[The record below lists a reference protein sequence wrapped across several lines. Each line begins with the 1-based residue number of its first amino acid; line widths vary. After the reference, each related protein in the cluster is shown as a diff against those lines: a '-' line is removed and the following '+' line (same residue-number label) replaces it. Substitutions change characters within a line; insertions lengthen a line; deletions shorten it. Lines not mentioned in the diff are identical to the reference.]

1 MKSLK
6 KLATS
11 VLLIC
16 IFAMAAFADGDSPPC
31 APPDPGTVNS
41 PPCAGAQLIPEESSP
56 QTNAVSASNPTDE
69 YVVSEVAFDLVQS
82 LLSIY

>member
-1 MKSLK
+1 MKTLK

-16 IFAMAAFADGDSPPC
+16 IFAMTAFADGGSPPC

-56 QTNAVSASNPTDE
+56 QTNVVTSSNPIDE
-69 YVVSEVAFDLVQS
+69 YVVSEVALDFVQS

>member
-1 MKSLK
+1 MKNLK

-16 IFAMAAFADGDSPPC
+16 IFAMAAFADGGSPAC

-41 PPCAGAQLIPEESSP
+41 PPCAGAQLIPEEPSP
-56 QTNAVSASNPTDE
+56 QTNAVTSSNPIDE
-69 YVVSEVAFDLVQS
+69 YVVSEVALDLVQS
-82 LLSIY
+82 LLSIF

>member
-1 MKSLK
+1 MKNLK

-16 IFAMAAFADGDSPPC
+16 IFAMAAFADGGSPPC

-41 PPCAGAQLIPEESSP
+41 PPCADAQLMAEESSP
-56 QTNAVSASNPTDE
+56 QTTAVTSSNPTDE
-69 YVVSEVAFDLVQS
+69 GVVSEVALDLVQS
-82 LLSIY
+82 LLSIS